1 MVILAPFE
9 AFKIGLVSPKTLF
22 GQGSLGILKWS
33 TIGII
38 GHVGCDIHYSH
49 DGHYGFVSHDCHE
62 AIKVI
67 IDLRPSR
74 LKKKVGKNVP
84 EITIFFSLNFYL
96 YAFHI
101 YILHLQFSFVLH
113 YSLLIFDNNFFA

>member
-22 GQGSLGILKWS
+22 GQGSLGISRWS
-33 TIGII
+33 TIGTIS
-38 GHVGCDIHYSH
+38 HVGCDIHYSH

-67 IDLRPSR
+67 IDLRPSQ
-74 LKKKVGKNVP
+74 KKKNKVGKNVP
-84 EITIFFSLNFYL
+84 KITIFFF
-96 YAFHI
+96 
-101 YILHLQFSFVLH
+101 
-113 YSLLIFDNNFFA
+113 

>member
-1 MVILAPFE
+1 MRSTSGNWKSSLSVVILVPFE

-22 GQGSLGILKWS
+22 GQGSLGISRLS
-33 TIGII
+33 TIGTI

-74 LKKKVGKNVP
+74 LKKRKMK
-84 EITIFFSLNFYL
+84 
-96 YAFHI
+96 
-101 YILHLQFSFVLH
+101 
-113 YSLLIFDNNFFA
+113 

>member
-22 GQGSLGILKWS
+22 GQGSLGISRWS
-33 TIGII
+33 TIGTI

-67 IDLRPSR
+67 IDLRPSE
-74 LKKKVGKNVP
+74 VGNYQ
-84 EITIFFSLNFYL
+84 FFSSKFLFIC
-96 YAFHI
+96 FPH
-101 YILHLQFSFVLH
+101 LHLHFTF
-113 YSLLIFDNNFFA
+113 

>member
-1 MVILAPFE
+1 MVIFAPFE
-9 AFKIGLVSPKTLF
+9 TLKIGLVSPKTLF
-22 GQGSLGILKWS
+22 GQGSLGISRWS
-33 TIGII
+33 TIGTI

-74 LKKKVGKNVP
+74 LKKRKMKL
-84 EITIFFSLNFYL
+84 EKRFSKFLFIC
-96 YAFHI
+96 FPHV
-101 YILHLQFSFVLH
+101 LHLHFTFS
-113 YSLLIFDNNFFA
+113 I

>member
-22 GQGSLGILKWS
+22 GQGSLGILRWS
-33 TIGII
+33 TIGTI

-49 DGHYGFVSHDCHE
+49 DGHYGFVSH
-62 AIKVI
+62 I
-67 IDLRPSR
+67 
-74 LKKKVGKNVP
+74 
-84 EITIFFSLNFYL
+84 Y
-96 YAFHI
+96 I
-101 YILHLQFSFVLH
+101 YILHSKYSFVLH

>member
-1 MVILAPFE
+1 MLKSSLSVVILAPFE

-22 GQGSLGILKWS
+22 GQGSLGISRWS
-33 TIGII
+33 TIGTI

-74 LKKKVGKNVP
+74 LKKKKNEVGK
-84 EITIFFSLNFYL
+84 
-96 YAFHI
+96 
-101 YILHLQFSFVLH
+101 SFL
-113 YSLLIFDNNFFA
+113 

>member
-1 MVILAPFE
+1 MLLLRTLPPI
-9 AFKIGLVSPKTLF
+9 IGAAE
-22 GQGSLGILKWS
+22 SLG
-33 TIGII
+33 TI

-74 LKKKVGKNVP
+74 LKKRKMK
-84 EITIFFSLNFYL
+84 
-96 YAFHI
+96 
-101 YILHLQFSFVLH
+101 
-113 YSLLIFDNNFFA
+113 